1 MSDQASGKK
10 TSEEE
15 NSLLEE
21 EWEFTTVKSSTNNEN
36 LDETVKDSQVDDTEF
51 LTRKTSVTPLSL
63 DENAVPKMRTRSEM
77 AAALIHPG
85 DEEKDESYTPAALAA
100 RALAL
105 FIDGVIAL
113 VIAVVVYL
121 SAPLVRSLVQWWMDK
136 YKLHFLFPESI
147 VMKGIMALDAAI
159 LVFFFICLPV
169 AFYNHSFGKKAVNL
183 KVRGLGKY
191 SLSLVQ
197 AIQRETVYKPLSIL
211 LVVGFFIPFFN
222 KEKMALQDY
231 LAETVVIENDGDK
244 K

>member
-1 MSDQASGKK
+1 MSDQATGKK
-10 TSEEE
+10 
-15 NSLLEE
+15 NSKESNPLLEE
-21 EWEFTTVKSSTNNEN
+21 EWEFTTVKPTINSEN
-36 LDETVKDSQVDDTEF
+36 LNGTVKDSQVDVTEF
-51 LTRKTSVTPLSL
+51 LTRKTSETTLAL

-77 AAALIHPG
+77 AAALLHPG
-85 DEEKDESYTPAALAA
+85 DEEKDKSYTPAALAT
-100 RALAL
+100 RSIAL
-105 FIDGVIAL
+105 FIDGIIAL
-113 VIAVVVYL
+113 IIAVVVYF

-136 YKLHFLFPESI
+136 YKLHFLFPEPI
-147 VMKGIMALDAAI
+147 VMKGIIALDAAI
-159 LVFFFICLPV
+159 LIFFFICLPV

-197 AIQRETVYKPLSIL
+197 AIKRETVYKPLSIL